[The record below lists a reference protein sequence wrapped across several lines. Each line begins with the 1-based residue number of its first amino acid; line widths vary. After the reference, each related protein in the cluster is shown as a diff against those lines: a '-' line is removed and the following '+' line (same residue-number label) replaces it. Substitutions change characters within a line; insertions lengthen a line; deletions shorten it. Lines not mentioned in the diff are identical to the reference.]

1 MSSSSQVPKP
11 EFGEKREHKK
21 MNGVGLLLL
30 GMLVVFLFF
39 VILFWIIK
47 PISTVGPNGKSMGWA
62 IAGLALVVTLILYL
76 LKWLFGALAR
86 TMDDGY

>member
-11 EFGEKREHKK
+11 EFGEKPEYKK

-30 GMLVVFLFF
+30 SMLVVFLFF

-47 PISTVGPNGKSMGWA
+47 PISTVGANGRSVGWA
-62 IAGLALVVTLILYL
+62 VAGLALVVTLVLYL
-76 LKWLFGALAR
+76 LLWLMKAVAR
-86 TMDDGY
+86 NSDY